1 MLLWILGSSFAQ
13 SQCMM
18 LASSFAFLLLS
29 AFRQSA
35 ADPAADS
42 IWDAGYSVREF
53 VIDACIEF
61 TAHRFSGW

>member
-1 MLLWILGSSFAQ
+1 
-13 SQCMM
+13 MM